1 MNISPRRG
9 GVERGGGRG
18 TARFLWEAAGAAAI
32 VAGMSWAYRFRYD
45 SLWARLIACL
55 ATANV
60 VWPAVGWRAMAL
72 AEDLFAR
79 SLLARSTQ
87 DVAESSTGLAVAL
100 VFLLCLLPSL
110 LRVDR
115 PMALIGLGVAGA
127 AVYATLYAATG
138 LIFDFVLPLAAPLLG
153 LACSVAVLG
162 TMAWSEERQR
172 RRELARMEEAKQRFT
187 DMLVHDLKGR
197 MSSIGISLSMLEKEM
212 GGREDKLRPLFAAMR
227 SSSMRMLMQ
236 IHALLDI
243 RRMQEGAL
251 ALQRRHV
258 AMAHVI
264 SESIEEQAPLA
275 DLCGVRLEQARKAGD
290 NALVDADPEVLLRVM
305 ANLLWNAIRSAP
317 RGGAVQIALE
327 RQPRTVVLSVSNGG
341 AVIPEA
347 EQAGLFQPFVSHVH
361 AHDNPTSAGTGLGLV
376 FCKLAVEAHGGSIR
390 LESPR
395 LPEGDGVRV
404 TVALPVALS

>member
-1 MNISPRRG
+1 MGTRKPCGYSP
-9 GVERGGGRG
+9 
-18 TARFLWEAAGAAAI
+18 
-32 VAGMSWAYRFRYD
+32 GMSWGYKFQYD
-45 SLWARLIACL
+45 SLWARIIACL

-60 VWPAVGWRAMAL
+60 VWPAVGWRAMAV

-79 SLLARSTQ
+79 SLLARSAQ
-87 DVAESSTGLAVAL
+87 DSTESSTGLSVAL
-100 VFLLCLLPSL
+100 VFVVCMLPSFM
-110 LRVDR
+110 RVDR
-115 PMALIGLGVAGA
+115 PMALIGFGVAAA
-127 AVYATLYAATG
+127 AVYSTIYVATG
-138 LIFDFVLPLAAPLLG
+138 LIFDYVLPLAAPVLG

-162 TMAWSEERQR
+162 TMAWSEERLR

-212 GGREDKLRPLFAAMR
+212 DGREGKVRPLFAAMR

-243 RRMQEGAL
+243 RKMQEGTL
-251 ALQRRHV
+251 LLQRRHI

-264 SESIEEQAPLA
+264 SEAIEEQAPLA
-275 DLCGVRLEQARKAGD
+275 DLCGVHLEEVRKAGD
-290 NALVDADPEVLLRVM
+290 NALVDAAPEVLSRVM
-305 ANLLWNAIRSAP
+305 ANLLWNAVRSAP
-317 RGGAVQIALE
+317 RGGAVQIELE
-327 RQPRTVVLSVSNGG
+327 RHQRTVTLSVSNGG
-341 AVIPEA
+341 AVIPES

-404 TVALPVALS
+404 VVTLPVAIV